1 MTQLLKR
8 IFLKLP
14 CDSVPN
20 FNAVEVDSTFY
31 AIPPAGRADTW
42 AASTPLDF
50 RFCLKVPQAITHEKA
65 LLDCDE
71 DRDAYLRA
79 IEPLGSKAYC
89 LLLQFGY
96 FNKRA
101 FRHAHEFFDRLDNF
115 LQKYPGPVPLAVEIR
130 NRAWLTPEFF
140 RLLQS
145 HRTAY
150 CLADQAWMPPAEEVL
165 ARHNVLT
172 GDFLYVRL
180 IGDRAGIEKVTKTW
194 DRVVVDRTEAIRR
207 LVAALAGIVP
217 RSDIVVFINNH
228 YAGHAPASCED
239 LLAAMARAKN
249 NP

>member
-1 MTQLLKR
+1 
-8 IFLKLP
+8 
-14 CDSVPN
+14 
-20 FNAVEVDSTFY
+20 
-31 AIPPAGRADTW
+31 
-42 AASTPLDF
+42 
-50 RFCLKVPQAITHEKA
+50 
-65 LLDCDE
+65 
-71 DRDAYLRA
+71 
-79 IEPLGSKAYC
+79 
-89 LLLQFGY
+89 
-96 FNKRA
+96 
-101 FRHAHEFFDRLDNF
+101 
-115 LQKYPGPVPLAVEIR
+115 VPLAVEIR